1 VLQTCS
7 YSVINPHQVFLL
19 GINFNERLLAKKA
32 LTSLYGISSTST
44 TCYTRA
50 PASSSN
56 SSKPSPAQH
65 NLLSRL
71 MAQHHVHP
79 TATLGSL
86 QQSQLDGITATL
98 SELVI
103 ENDLRRRVIKN
114 INRLR
119 DMGSYRGRRHA
130 MGLPVRGQRTR
141 TQVGVLSVGTDGQDY
156 GTDKGV
162 DYYCEVVE

>member
-1 VLQTCS
+1 
-7 YSVINPHQVFLL
+7 
-19 GINFNERLLAKKA
+19 
-32 LTSLYGISSTST
+32 
-44 TCYTRA
+44 
-50 PASSSN
+50 
-56 SSKPSPAQH
+56 
-65 NLLSRL
+65 

-119 DMGSYRGRRHA
+119 DMGTYRGRRHA

-141 TQVGVLSVGTDGQDY
+141 TQVGVLF
-156 GTDKGV
+156 V
-162 DYYCEVVE
+162 DLMGRIMGLTKV

>member
-1 VLQTCS
+1 
-7 YSVINPHQVFLL
+7 
-19 GINFNERLLAKKA
+19 
-32 LTSLYGISSTST
+32 
-44 TCYTRA
+44 
-50 PASSSN
+50 
-56 SSKPSPAQH
+56 
-65 NLLSRL
+65 
-71 MAQHHVHP
+71 M
-79 TATLGSL
+79 
-86 QQSQLDGITATL
+86 
-98 SELVI
+98 VI